1 MSDNEIIAIQR
12 RRAVRIAAMSASI
25 KFAIRDLV
33 RAIAVGDGSG
43 ECPTASPAGKR
54 LARTLEL
61 KAKELED
68 LADMV
73 LARYKEIG
81 KKDCKANP

>member
-1 MSDNEIIAIQR
+1 MSDNEITAR
-12 RRAVRIAAMSASI
+12 RKRQAALVASISASL

-33 RAIAVGDGSG
+33 RAIEACDESG
-43 ECPTASPAGKR
+43 ECPTASPADKR

-68 LADMV
+68 LADMIS
-73 LARYKEIG
+73 ARYQEIG

>member
-1 MSDNEIIAIQR
+1 MGNSEIIAIQQ
-12 RRAVRIAAMSASI
+12 RRAARIAAMSVSI

-33 RAIAVGDGSG
+33 RAIVVGDGSR
-43 ECPTASPAGKR
+43 ECLTASPADKR
-54 LARTLEL
+54 LARTLKL

-68 LADMV
+68 LADMIS
-73 LARYKEIG
+73 ARYKEIG